1 MKNFFHYFFG
11 EGTEVE
17 FEIFTLTHLLTILV
31 GVAVIFAVYF
41 FRDKLAA
48 SKNEHRWRYAIG
60 FTMII
65 SEMAY
70 YWRLVGIPE
79 LETSPQQNLPI
90 AVCGWLVIF
99 GSFMIVDKNQYLFDI
114 CYFWAF
120 CGTIFALLTPTV
132 LTYAGPTR
140 FRYYQFWTEHL
151 IGYVGI
157 FYLIFVHKMRPNF
170 KSMIRSYVW
179 LAIMAVVAYIAN
191 TIIGEGANYLF
202 MARPEAAPSVLDIL
216 PPNFALRLLIMAA
229 VITALY
235 FAAYLPWY
243 LIDRKKLK
251 KGVIE

>member
-31 GVAVIFAVYF
+31 GVAVIFAIYL
-41 FRDKLAA
+41 FRNKLAA
-48 SKNEHRWRYAIG
+48 CKNEHRWRYAIG

-79 LETSPQQNLPI
+79 LEKSPQANLPI
-90 AVCGWLVIF
+90 AVCAWLVIF

-120 CGTIFALLTPTV
+120 CATIFAILTPTV

-170 KSMIRSYVW
+170 RSMIRSYVW
-179 LAIMAVVAYIAN
+179 LAVLAVIAYIAN

-229 VITALY
+229 VITTLY
-235 FAAYLPWY
+235 FLAYLPWY
-243 LIDRKKLK
+243 LIDKKTQ
-251 KGVIE
+251 KGVQQ